1 MGASLMPAILHA
13 YFRSKGATVDQTLE
27 AQLKTGQRYEIA
39 VAPRG
44 SLEPLS
50 AENDLA
56 MASALS
62 SVEGYKDELIGYEA
76 IVPVVAAS
84 NPLDEIR
91 VEDLQAIFKG
101 EAKDWSRVSPD
112 TTRTEGGRVLQG
124 GIKAYVPTEQH
135 ATHEVLRDK
144 LELSRDQKLWGDR
157 CQTLGEV
164 VSHVAN
170 EQNAIGFVGL
180 HDLAGLRGGRAPKAL
195 CVGLKGTTQFVGPTQ
210 AGYPF
215 MRRLVLH
222 VNLSGRHLAHAQ
234 EIVDF
239 AKQDGQ
245 RTLSLL
251 GYFDSMMHPPSFA
264 AEPPRCAARGPKP

>member
-1 MGASLMPAILHA
+1 MGTSLMPAILHA
-13 YFRSKGATVDQTLE
+13 YFRSKGATVDQTLW
-27 AQLKTGQRYEIA
+27 AQLKTGQRYEVT

-62 SVEGYKDELIGYEA
+62 SVDGYQDEVIGYEA
-76 IVPVVAAS
+76 IVPIVAAS
-84 NPLDEIR
+84 NPLREIR

-101 EAKDWSRVSPD
+101 EAKDWSRVKQD
-112 TTRTEGGRVLQG
+112 TTRTEGGRALQG
-124 GIKAYVPTEQH
+124 GIKVYVPAEQH

-144 LELSRDQKLWGDR
+144 LELSREQKLWGDR

-180 HDLAGLRGGRAPKAL
+180 HDLLGLRDDRVPKAL
-195 CVGLKGTTQFVGPTQ
+195 CVGIKGTTQLVGPTQ

-222 VNLSGRHLAHAQ
+222 VNLSGRHLAHTQ

-251 GYFDSMMHPPSFA
+251 GYFDNMMHPPSVA
-264 AEPPRCAARGPKP
+264 AEQPRCAARGSSP